1 MTTGN
6 ESTKVM
12 DRDLGLELAR
22 VTETAAIASA
32 KWMGRGDKNA
42 ADQAAVTGMRN
53 MFDTVNIDE
62 RRYGRIVH

>member
-1 MTTGN
+1 
-6 ESTKVM
+6 M

-53 MFDTVNIDE
+53 MFDTV
-62 RRYGRIVH
+62 